1 MTKKSALL
9 PLFVL
14 LWLTGT
20 NQTAAVDPA
29 ETLTLDLQ
37 HFVDRVLCDGPDI
50 KLLAKDLETADAMKQ
65 EAWATALPKLVF
77 NAGYNRNLK
86 ETYLFVDFP
95 GMGEQQFKINYKNE
109 FSWQAIIN
117 QPLFSFKIGAA
128 LKAARQYE
136 KLVDAGFQLA
146 RIKIATAAK
155 KLFFQTIL
163 LERFLNVREASEK
176 NALENLN
183 LMEKRYQ
190 AGQISRLQLLQAES
204 RYKSVVPET
213 IRARRNRD
221 LSANSLK
228 IMAGIPLSQL
238 IRLQGDFE
246 SMPPMPTECILNE
259 ILPKRLDME
268 ALQWQERLQETGIR
282 AQKADRLPK
291 LDLNLIYNFASMSD
305 EIKLERANTAYIVGL
320 KFQFPIYSGGYI
332 SAQIKKTQIE
342 QQRTRLKMD
351 SLQKQI
357 DKDLRDV
364 RLRLLG
370 ARDSLEAARQNLLT
384 AREAFQIT
392 EITVKNGL
400 STQLELKDAR
410 LLFDQAE
417 MGVYQ
422 ASFEYLSAY
431 YDWQEI
437 IGGNTPSGG

>member
-1 MTKKSALL
+1 
-9 PLFVL
+9 
-14 LWLTGT
+14 
-20 NQTAAVDPA
+20 
-29 ETLTLDLQ
+29 
-37 HFVDRVLCDGPDI
+37 
-50 KLLAKDLETADAMKQ
+50 
-65 EAWATALPKLVF
+65 
-77 NAGYNRNLK
+77 
-86 ETYLFVDFP
+86 
-95 GMGEQQFKINYKNE
+95 
-109 FSWQAIIN
+109 
-117 QPLFSFKIGAA
+117 
-128 LKAARQYE
+128 
-136 KLVDAGFQLA
+136 
-146 RIKIATAAK
+146 
-155 KLFFQTIL
+155 
-163 LERFLNVREASEK
+163 
-176 NALENLN
+176 
-183 LMEKRYQ
+183 MEKRYQ